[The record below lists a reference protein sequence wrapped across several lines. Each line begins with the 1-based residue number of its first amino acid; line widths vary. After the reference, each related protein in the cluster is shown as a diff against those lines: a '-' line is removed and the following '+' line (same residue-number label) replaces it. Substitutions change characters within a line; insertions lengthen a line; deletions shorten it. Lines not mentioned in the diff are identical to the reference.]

1 MSQVWR
7 PHVTVATVIE
17 RDGKFLFVEELAG
30 QGSVLNQPAGHWEAN
45 ESLVEAAVRETL
57 EETAYQIR
65 PNALIGV
72 YRWPHQQKNI
82 TYLRFAFS
90 GDILGHDLDRRLD
103 HGILRALWLTPDELR
118 AQSARHRSPLV
129 QLCLQDYLTGKRYPL
144 DLITHLT

>member
-1 MSQVWR
+1 MTQIWR

-30 QGSVLNQPAGHWEAN
+30 QSSVLNQPAGHWEAH
-45 ESLVEAAVRETL
+45 ESLIEAAARETL

-65 PNALIGV
+65 PSALIGI
-72 YRWPHQQKNI
+72 YRWPHPQKDI

-90 GDILGHDLDRRLD
+90 GDILAHEPERPLDS
-103 HGILRALWLTPDELR
+103 GILRALWLTPDELR

-129 QLCLQDYLTGKRYPL
+129 QLCLQDYLAGKRYPL
-144 DLITHLT
+144 ELLTHLI